1 MVVVEG
7 VGQAV
12 VDHAVQRLG
21 VAHAQAGTGGREDV
35 GRQAHA
41 LLAAGDDHLGVAAAD
56 RLDAQVQGLEAGAAE
71 LVQGHGRHR
80 VGQAGEDGG
89 LARRVL
95 AGACGEHLAED
106 DLIDLLALE
115 AGLRQ
120 QLADHRG
127 AQFLGGDVGQG
138 ALEAADGGAGGGDD
152 NDVLHLW
159 NS

>member
-1 MVVVEG
+1 M
-7 VGQAV
+7 
-12 VDHAVQRLG
+12 
-21 VAHAQAGTGGREDV
+21 
-35 GRQAHA
+35 
-41 LLAAGDDHLGVAAAD
+41 
-56 RLDAQVQGLEAGAAE
+56 
-71 LVQGHGRHR
+71 
-80 VGQAGEDGG
+80 GQAGEDGG

-138 ALEAADGGAGGGDD
+138 TLEAADGGTGGGDD
-152 NDVLHLW
+152 NDVLHD
-159 NS
+159 